1 MYPLFS
7 DPLSCRPQIATCVSE
22 VRVDHITYVLLYIAV
37 CLWWK
42 TFALLQFDQLLQDF
56 SLKHFRTLINIIL

>member
-1 MYPLFS
+1 MYPLFA

-37 CLWWK
+37 CLW
-42 TFALLQFDQLLQDF
+42 
-56 SLKHFRTLINIIL
+56 